1 MKNSDMEFGESKSR
15 QVWET
20 PSRSTLVKPKSAGL
34 SRGPSLTFKDQ
45 GPKIIARKPPSSR
58 LDNSP
63 PRIFK
68 PNNSE
73 WPKKIQEKEPNSAPA
88 WQTTFAPAYAGNMGC
103 RVFKGG
109 TKLYIPSTL

>member
-34 SRGPSLTFKDQ
+34 SRGPSLTFSDQ
-45 GPKIIARKPPSSR
+45 GPKIIARKPPSSS

-63 PRIFK
+63 HPRIFQPK
-68 PNNSE
+68 NSE
-73 WPKKIQEKEPNSAPA
+73 WPKKKQEKEPNSAPA
-88 WQTTFAPAYAGNMGC
+88 WQTTFAPAYAGNMG
-103 RVFKGG
+103 
-109 TKLYIPSTL
+109 